1 LAPAAPTK
9 SCCCCSSALLLPRG
23 FARRRRANGR
33 SPAAWETKQ
42 EEAEGPSPCRPASQR
57 AERAEPLLRL
67 TLGGRV
73 EEGGGSLG
81 GRRQI
86 RRPRARLASPG
97 CCGATGEGAAGAG
110 RRPPLRRRLRARG
123 EGPPARERSSGRG
136 DLPPGRGAPSTA
148 GRKPRERRGGGGRR
162 EAGYDGAVVPAAD
175 AARREK
181 GQKTPGMQHP
191 FGLRSFCR
199 TGCGNRWRRN
209 SALRFFNLQLILQNW
224 MRQPLEEEQ
233 CASVLQFAD
242 AALDGVAAGVGL
254 NDLPSLARLLPF

>member
-1 LAPAAPTK
+1 MRTVLQTELRSSGLRIACCIRGQTVGSRGADEVLLLLLLRAVAPTRVRSAASGKRTVSCGMGDGAGGSGGAVALSPRK
-9 SCCCCSSALLLPRG
+9 STRG
-23 FARRRRANGR
+23 TRRAAASPHTGR
-33 SPAAWETKQ
+33 
-42 EEAEGPSPCRPASQR
+42 G
-57 AERAEPLLRL
+57 
-67 TLGGRV
+67 V

-97 CCGATGEGAAGAG
+97 YCGATGEGAAGAG

-136 DLPPGRGAPSTA
+136 APSTV

-181 GQKTPGMQHP
+181 SQKNPGMQHP
-191 FGLRSFCR
+191 FGLHSFCR
-199 TGCGNRWRRN
+199 TGCGNRWRRK
-209 SALRFFNLQLILQNW
+209 SALRFFNLQMQHRRGW
-224 MRQPLEEEQ
+224 PLE
-233 CASVLQFAD
+233 SV
-242 AALDGVAAGVGL
+242 
-254 NDLPSLARLLPF
+254 